1 MVFGVGGLRVVP
13 CWRALYYEFINSC
26 DYLSI
31 YVLCGEGEL
40 GYRILTP
47 NYAFVTF
54 NPARTA
60 AYTLDYGHEWYL
72 KSEAKVYLIEY
83 TTLRQGV
90 SEFHSYKTDIVHTL
104 LFMEQVLSYFRNY
117 DLKRPPKH
125 GQSIS
130 PPPTSFIL

>member
-1 MVFGVGGLRVVP
+1 MVFGVGRLRVVP
-13 CWRALYYEFINSC
+13 CWRALHHEFINLC

-31 YVLCGEGEL
+31 YIFCDGGEL
-40 GYRILTP
+40 GYRILMP

-60 AYTLDYGHEWYL
+60 VYTLDYGHEWYL
-72 KSEAKVYLIEY
+72 KSEVKTRSIEY

-90 SEFHSYKTDIVHTL
+90 SEFYGYYTDTYTL

-117 DLKRPPKH
+117 YKRFHEH
-125 GQSIS
+125 GQSTS
-130 PPPTSFIL
+130 PPPASLVF

>member
-1 MVFGVGGLRVVP
+1 MVFSVGELRVVP
-13 CWRALYYEFINSC
+13 CWRALYYEFINLC

-40 GYRILTP
+40 GYRILMP

-54 NPARTA
+54 NPVRTA

-72 KSEAKVYLIEY
+72 KSEVKTHLIEY

-90 SEFHSYKTDIVHTL
+90 SQFHGYYTDITYTL

-117 DLKRPPKH
+117 CKPFLEH
-125 GQSIS
+125 GQSTS